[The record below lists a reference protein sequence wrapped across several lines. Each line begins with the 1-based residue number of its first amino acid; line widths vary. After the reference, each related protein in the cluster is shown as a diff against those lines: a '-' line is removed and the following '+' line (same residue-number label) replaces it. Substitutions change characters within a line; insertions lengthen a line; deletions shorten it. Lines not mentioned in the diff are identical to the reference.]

1 MVMMKKHWA
10 LVVAVMLTALA
21 IGLYQYRG
29 YLTPMLPATVA
40 ASVSIKAIQLPPGF
54 TIHTYAAN
62 VPGARS
68 MTLGPSGTLFVGTRR
83 NGKVYAIPDTDGDFQ
98 ADRVI
103 LLFQGLNMP
112 NGVAVR
118 NGDLYV
124 AEVNRILRFP
134 DIEQRLENPPEPE
147 VISTAY
153 PTNAHHG
160 WKFIAFG
167 PDGKLYVP
175 VGAPCNICR
184 PEKNIFA
191 TITRMN
197 PDGSGQEIVAYGIR
211 NSVGFDWHPKTGEL
225 WFTDNGRDWLGENS
239 PPDELNTLSAEGM
252 HFGYPYCHGKGIVD
266 PDYGAGKDCRRYIPP
281 TRELG
286 PHVAA
291 LGMRFYDGSLFPEN
305 YRSGLFIAEHGSW
318 NRKEPIGY
326 REMFVSLE
334 EGKQPGYEVFAE
346 GWLEN
351 GVASGRPVDVEIL
364 HDGSLLVSD
373 DKGGHIYRITYN
385 RK

>member
-1 MVMMKKHWA
+1 MNKHWA
-10 LVVAVMLTALA
+10 LTVVTAMLMALA
-21 IGLYQYRG
+21 IGLYHYRG

-40 ASVSIKAIQLPPGF
+40 ASVSINAIHLPPGF
-54 TIHTYAAN
+54 TIQTYAAN

-68 MTLGPSGTLFVGTRR
+68 MTLSPSGTLFVGTRR
-83 NGKVYAIPDTDGDFQ
+83 NGKVYAIPDTDNDFT

-103 LLFQGLNMP
+103 TLAQGLNMP
-112 NGVAVR
+112 NGVAFR

-124 AEVNRILRFP
+124 AEVDRILRFP
-134 DIEQRLENPPEPE
+134 DIEKRLDNPPEPE
-147 VISTAY
+147 LISTAY
-153 PTNAHHG
+153 PSSTHHG

-184 PEKNIFA
+184 PENPIYA
-191 TITRMN
+191 TITRLN
-197 PDGSGQEIVAYGIR
+197 PDGSGQEIVAYGVR
-211 NSVGFDWHPKTGEL
+211 NSVGFDWHPKTDEF

-239 PPDELNTLSAEGM
+239 PPDELNTLSVEGM
-252 HFGYPYCHGKGIVD
+252 HFGYPYCHGSEIVD
-266 PDYGAGKDCRRYIPP
+266 PDYGAGRDCRRYTPP

-291 LGMRFYDGSLFPEN
+291 LGVRFYDGKMFPEK

-326 REMFVSLE
+326 RVMFVALE
-334 EGKQPGYEVFAE
+334 EDKQPGYEVFAE
-346 GWLEN
+346 GWLQN
-351 GVASGRPVDVEIL
+351 GVASGRPVDVEIMQ
-364 HDGSLLVSD
+364 DGSLLVSD
-373 DKGGHIYRITYN
+373 DKGGHIYRIAYS